1 MSHEQSS
8 ILPGEIY
15 RHYKR
20 GTAYKI
26 VCLAVL
32 EATEEPCVVYEALD
46 LEAEHRVWVR
56 PLNHFCEL
64 VNFEGKQV
72 PRFAKNTSSLG

>member
-1 MSHEQSS
+1 MSNDLNRPS
-8 ILPGEIY
+8 LGEVY

-20 GTAYKI
+20 GTSYKI

-46 LEAEHRVWVR
+46 PEVEHRIWVR
-56 PLNHFCEL
+56 PLSDFCEQ
-64 VNFEGKQV
+64 VDFEGKKV

>member
-1 MSHEQSS
+1 M
-8 ILPGEIY
+8 LPVSGEVY

-20 GTAYKI
+20 GTTYKI

-46 LEAEHRVWVR
+46 PEAERRIWVR
-56 PLNHFCEL
+56 PLGNFCEL
-64 VNFEGKQV
+64 VDFEGKQV